1 MLGGGVSVKHMILV
15 VVDREPA
22 GAYALKQQIDNWTG
36 GQWSVN
42 IGQISQTLTRLE
54 RDGLVE
60 IVGETA
66 SGARVAELYGI
77 TPAGLE
83 ELEAWWRTPLTKS
96 DRDRDDLVMRV
107 LAAMQSEKVDVSA
120 VIQLQRKDTLRALA
134 KATRELR
141 QLDASDLASFMI
153 LQRRIFELDSES
165 RWLDHIEQ
173 TVAKLARRK
182 DRP

>member
-1 MLGGGVSVKHMILV
+1 MSVKHMILV
-15 VVDREPA
+15 LVDREPA
-22 GAYALKQQIDNWTG
+22 GAYALKQQIDDWTG

-54 RDGLVE
+54 KSELVE
-60 IVGETA
+60 VVGETA

-77 TPAGLE
+77 TPAGRE
-83 ELEAWWRTPLTKS
+83 ELDEWWRTPLTKS

-107 LAAMQSEKVDVSA
+107 LAAMQSETVDVAA
-120 VIQLQRKDTLRALA
+120 VIQLQRKETLRGLA

-141 QLDASDLASFMI
+141 QLDASEFASFMI
-153 LQRRIFELDSES
+153 LQRRIFDLDSES

-173 TVAKLARRK
+173 TVAKLASRK
-182 DRP
+182 DRS

>member
-15 VVDREPA
+15 VVDQEPA

-120 VIQLQRKDTLRALA
+120 VIQLQRKDPLRALA

-141 QLDASDLASFMI
+141 QLDASELASFMI

>member
-1 MLGGGVSVKHMILV
+1 MSVKHMILV
-15 VVDREPA
+15 LVDREPA
-22 GAYALKQQIDNWTG
+22 GAYGLKQQIDEWTQ

-42 IGQISQTLTRLE
+42 IGQVSQTLTRLE

-66 SGARVAELYGI
+66 SGARIAELYGI
-77 TPAGLE
+77 TPAGLD
-83 ELEAWWRTPLTKS
+83 ELEEWWKTPHTKS

-120 VIQLQRKDTLRALA
+120 VIQLQRRETLRGLA

-141 QLDASDLASFMI
+141 QLDTSDLASFMI

-173 TVAKLARRK
+173 TVAFQARRK